1 MTDKSFVHLHN
12 HSEFSFIDGSS
23 LLPSMASICDELNMP
38 AIALTDHGNMYGA
51 VDFYNACKNKNIKPI
66 IGCEFYVAPKS
77 RFEKDPSYT
86 YDHLTVIAKNNKGYS
101 NLIKL
106 VSKGNLEGFYYRPR
120 IDKEIL
126 KEYSEGLI
134 VLSGCPSQG
143 VLTLLG
149 RCTQRPP

>member
-86 YDHLTVIAKNNKGYS
+86 YDHLTVIAKNNNCLLYTS
-101 NLIKL
+101 P
-106 VSKGNLEGFYYRPR
+106 SPR
-120 IDKEIL
+120 DRTR
-126 KEYSEGLI
+126 SRM
-134 VLSGCPSQG
+134 PSSA
-143 VLTLLG
+143 
-149 RCTQRPP
+149 